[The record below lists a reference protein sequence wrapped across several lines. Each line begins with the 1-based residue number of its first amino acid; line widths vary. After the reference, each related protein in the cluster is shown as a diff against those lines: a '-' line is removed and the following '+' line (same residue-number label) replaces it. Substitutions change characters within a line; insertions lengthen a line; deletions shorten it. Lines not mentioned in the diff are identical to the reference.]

1 MPIMVLVWC
10 RPGAS
15 VGTQI
20 TVTARPRQRRRP
32 SCKKLA
38 ASPQL
43 LGQHDRGQPHHGR
56 RPGRM
61 VPDQPVHQRGE
72 QERRDAGP
80 GPTHHDQPGHRPNQQ
95 QDRRLRAQAPQRRP
109 GRGHAAQEKGAEG
122 RSCRVVERQ
131 PEDVDAC
138 GGALATVRVELAGW
152 TMPTSCSTAP
162 SGAGGHKVLHLDLD
176 LLADPPAMAP
186 AILDA
191 VDRGELDAEHLAD
204 QRAQPGHGPPSWP
217 AKTAPSFSACSGR
230 RRRP

>member
-80 GPTHHDQPGHRPNQQ
+80 GPTHRDQPGHRPNQQ

-131 PEDVDAC
+131 PEGVDAC
-138 GGALATVRVELAGW
+138 GGGPGDRQGRVGRMDHADQLLHRTLRGW
-152 TMPTSCSTAP
+152 GAQSPPPRSRPPRRSAHD
-162 SGAGGHKVLHLDLD
+162 GAGHPRPSRSG
-176 LLADPPAMAP
+176 PA
-186 AILDA
+186 
-191 VDRGELDAEHLAD
+191 
-204 QRAQPGHGPPSWP
+204 
-217 AKTAPSFSACSGR
+217 GR
-230 RRRP
+230 RASR